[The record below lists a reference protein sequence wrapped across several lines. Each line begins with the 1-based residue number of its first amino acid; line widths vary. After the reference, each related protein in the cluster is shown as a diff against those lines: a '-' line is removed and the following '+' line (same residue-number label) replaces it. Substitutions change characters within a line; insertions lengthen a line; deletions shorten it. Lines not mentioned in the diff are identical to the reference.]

1 MTRHVGDRAT
11 SLVGL
16 GGASWSIHD
25 EVDEPGAIATIHAAL
40 SAGITLIDTARAYT
54 TVDHPAHNEAVIA
67 RALASCGAPV
77 DDVFI
82 VTKGGHFRADHDTW
96 AEDGRPEALRADVER
111 SLLALGRESHDLY
124 LLHKPDAS
132 VAIDESVGALA
143 ELQREGKIVRLGV
156 SNVSDEQ
163 LTQAL
168 RIAPISAVE
177 NSFSPFRQ
185 DDRPLLERCTSL
197 GIAYLAYSPLRSGRG
212 FATDRTIFADSLA
225 LADEAGVSAYQLWL
239 GWLLHQAPGLI
250 PIVGANSPRT
260 ITDSAGA
267 ACIEFDPEWWA
278 SVDRELAAASLLVS

>member
-1 MTRHVGDRAT
+1 MTRHIGDRAT
-11 SLVGL
+11 SSLGL

-25 EVDEPGAIATIHAAL
+25 EVDEPRAIATIHAAL

-54 TVDHPAHNEAVIA
+54 TVDHPAHNEALIA
-67 RALASCGAPV
+67 RALQSYGAPA

-82 VTKGGHFRADHDTW
+82 VTKGGHYRADHDTW

-111 SLLALGRESHDLY
+111 SLLALGREAHDLY

-132 VAIDESVGALA
+132 VPIDESVGALA
-143 ELQREGKIVRLGV
+143 ELAREGKIVRLGV

-168 RIAPISAVE
+168 GVAPITAVE

-185 DDRPLLERCTSL
+185 NDRPLLERCTSL
-197 GIAYLAYSPLRSGRG
+197 GIAYLAYSPLRSERG
-212 FATDRTIFADSLA
+212 LATDRTLFADSLA
-225 LADEAGVSAYQLWL
+225 LADAAGVSAHQFWL

-250 PIVGANSPRT
+250 PIVGASSPRT

-267 ACIEFDPEWWA
+267 ASIDVDSDWWA
-278 SVDRELAAASLLVS
+278 TVDRELAAASLVVS